1 MQEYPFEF
9 VGGYY
14 LFWGWECESLL
25 SLSSMWAGY
34 YSQDALCVFR
44 EKEAMDRAS
53 SQCLVIG
60 LSTVAS
66 TWRKVVQATPSC
78 RPLVSG
84 NKL

>member
-25 SLSSMWAGY
+25 SLSSVWAGCY
-34 YSQDALCVFR
+34 PQDALCFFR

-53 SQCLVIG
+53 SQRLIVG
-60 LSTVAS
+60 LSTEAKICQKVA
-66 TWRKVVQATPSC
+66 
-78 RPLVSG
+78 
-84 NKL
+84 